1 MVIGWASIFWV
12 CFSSRFPSSALCL
25 VRNENIRGWN
35 YYRIPAA
42 SFPDFSPCQTHYYF
56 VVIHIH
62 QVTGSNSLFACA
74 LCTKNGGRDPYTDT
88 RGSVALGKKWKQV
101 ECNNERALREE
112 SSQRREEQQPPASAL
127 REGLSG
133 DPQMN
138 NWLAAKRLSPGS
150 GGRSFSLF
158 LQKKKRK
165 WMFYTNAPIL
175 QSIRPTSDPSKTLE
189 INSARSGAQA
199 WFSHLFCIFCFCAP
213 HFLMRGGQSVA
224 TYWVELQKC
233 FLKYLKLPEWRVS
246 LGWGRIWPPLATS
259 RPRVGAQGMSGLSSP
274 VFRFQAWGFS
284 TLSLFS
290 IYRTSPTSSSFS
302 SRWLESG

>member
-1 MVIGWASIFWV
+1 MKEH
-12 CFSSRFPSSALCL
+12 C
-25 VRNENIRGWN
+25 VRNRLRGGKSSSHLQVHCVRGCPVTRRW
-35 YYRIPAA
+35 ITDWQPSGWVLGAGVDHLA
-42 SFPDFSPCQTHYYF
+42 FSC
-56 VVIHIH
+56 
-62 QVTGSNSLFACA
+62 
-74 LCTKNGGRDPYTDT
+74 R
-88 RGSVALGKKWKQV
+88 
-101 ECNNERALREE
+101 
-112 SSQRREEQQPPASAL
+112 
-127 REGLSG
+127 
-133 DPQMN
+133 
-138 NWLAAKRLSPGS
+138 
-150 GGRSFSLF
+150 
-158 LQKKKRK
+158 KKKRK

-189 INSARSGAQA
+189 INSAGSGAQA
-199 WFSHLFCIFCFCAP
+199 WFSHLFCIFCFRAP